1 MGDSSQEPAIVVVMG
16 VSGCGKSST
25 GILLAERLGVPFLE
39 ADDLHPAA
47 NRVKMAAGRPLTEE
61 DRRPWLA
68 AISEWIEQA
77 TASRTGGV
85 VACSAL
91 RYRYRQ
97 MFRRAG
103 TRVWLLHL
111 ALDEATALRR
121 VARRAGHFMPA
132 ALVDSQFAELEPLGP
147 DEPGL
152 TVDADNSRQAI
163 VDQAAAALHSAGR
176 VGGARYPEPG

>member
-1 MGDSSQEPAIVVVMG
+1 MG

-68 AISEWIEQA
+68 AISAWIEQA

-97 MFRRAG
+97 MFRGSGA
-103 TRVWLLHL
+103 RVWLLHL
-111 ALDEATALRR
+111 TLDEAEARRR

-132 ALVDSQFAELEPLGP
+132 ALVDSQFAELEPLRP

-152 TVDADNSRQAI
+152 TVDAENARRAI
-163 VDQAAAALHSAGR
+163 VDRAAAALRSVGWA
-176 VGGARYPEPG
+176 GGARCPEPG

>member
-1 MGDSSQEPAIVVVMG
+1 M
-16 VSGCGKSST
+16 SGSGKSST

-39 ADDLHPAA
+39 ADELHPAA
-47 NRVKMAAGRPLTEE
+47 NRAKMAAGRPLTEE
-61 DRRPWLA
+61 DRRPWLTA
-68 AISEWIEQA
+68 VTEWIGRA

-103 TRVWLLHL
+103 THVWLLHL
-111 ALDEATALRR
+111 ALDPATARRR
-121 VARRAGHFMPA
+121 VARRTGHFMPA
-132 ALVDSQFAELEPLGP
+132 ALVDSQYAELEPLRP

-152 TVDADNSRQAI
+152 TVDAENPRQEI
-163 VDQAAAALHSAGR
+163 VDRAAAALHSARWAGD
-176 VGGARYPEPG
+176 ARCPEPG

>member
-1 MGDSSQEPAIVVVMG
+1 MGNSSQEPAIIVVMG
-16 VSGCGKSST
+16 VSGCGKSTT

-47 NRVKMAAGRPLTEE
+47 NRAKMAAGRPLTEE

-68 AISEWIEQA
+68 TVSEWIAQA

-97 MFRRAG
+97 MFRGAG
-103 TRVWLLHL
+103 AHVWLLHL
-111 ALDEATALRR
+111 ALDEAAALRR
-121 VARRAGHFMPA
+121 VARRTGHFMPA
-132 ALVDSQFAELEPLGP
+132 ALVDSQYAELEPLRP

-152 TVDADNSRQAI
+152 TVDAENSPQTI
-163 VDQAAAALHSAGR
+163 VHRAVAALHDLEGR
-176 VGGARYPEPG
+176 GGGTRSEGT

>member
-1 MGDSSQEPAIVVVMG
+1 MKDGSGGTGTPSPEPVVVVVMG

-25 GILLAERLGVPFLE
+25 GALLAERLKVPFLE

-47 NRVKMAAGRPLTEE
+47 NRAKMAAGRPLTEE
-61 DRRPWLA
+61 DRRPWLVA
-68 AISEWIEQA
+68 VTEWIERA
-77 TASRTGGV
+77 TESRTGGV

-103 TRVWLLHL
+103 AHVWLLHL
-111 ALDEATALRR
+111 ALGKAAARLR

-132 ALVDSQFAELEPLGP
+132 ALVDSQYAELEPLRP

-152 TVDADNSRQAI
+152 TVDAENSRQAI
-163 VDQAAAALHSAGR
+163 VDRAATALKSFG
-176 VGGARYPEPG
+176 

>member
-1 MGDSSQEPAIVVVMG
+1 MGDSSRQPAIVVVMG

-25 GILLAERLGVPFLE
+25 GLLLSERLGVPFLE

-47 NRVKMAAGRPLTEE
+47 NRAKMAAGRPLTEE

-68 AISEWIEQA
+68 AVSLWIAEA
-77 TASRTGGV
+77 SASRTGGV

-91 RYRYRQ
+91 KYRYRQ

-103 TRVWLLHL
+103 ARVWLLHL
-111 ALDEATALRR
+111 ALDEGTALRR
-121 VARRAGHFMPA
+121 VARRRGHFMPA
-132 ALVDSQFAELEPLGP
+132 ALVDSQYAELEPLRP

-152 TVDADNSRQAI
+152 TVDAENSRQAI
-163 VDQAAAALHSAGR
+163 VDRAAAALHSTGWA
-176 VGGARYPEPG
+176 GGAPYQEPG

>member
-1 MGDSSQEPAIVVVMG
+1 MGNPGQEPAIVVVMG

-39 ADDLHPAA
+39 ADDLHPAS
-47 NRVKMAAGRPLTEE
+47 NRAKMAAGRPLTDE
-61 DRRPWLA
+61 DRRPWLT
-68 AISEWIEQA
+68 AIDEWIEEA

-121 VARRAGHFMPA
+121 VARRSGHFMPA
-132 ALVDSQFAELEPLGP
+132 VLVDSQYAELEPLRP

-152 TVDADNSRQAI
+152 TVDAENSRQWI
-163 VDQAAAALHSAGR
+163 VDQAEAALHR
-176 VGGARYPEPG
+176 VGWAGGPCRREPG

>member
-1 MGDSSQEPAIVVVMG
+1 MG

-47 NRVKMAAGRPLTEE
+47 NRAKMASGRPLTEE
-61 DRRPWLA
+61 DRQPWLA
-68 AISEWIEQA
+68 AVCEWIEQA

-97 MFRRAG
+97 ILRRAG
-103 TRVWLLHL
+103 NHVWLLHL
-111 ALDEATALRR
+111 ALDEAAARRR
-121 VARRAGHFMPA
+121 VARRTGHFMPA
-132 ALVDSQFAELEPLGP
+132 ALVASQYAQLEPLRP

-152 TVDADNSRQAI
+152 TVDAENSRQTI
-163 VDQAAAALHSAGR
+163 VDQAAAALHSLL
-176 VGGARYPEPG
+176 